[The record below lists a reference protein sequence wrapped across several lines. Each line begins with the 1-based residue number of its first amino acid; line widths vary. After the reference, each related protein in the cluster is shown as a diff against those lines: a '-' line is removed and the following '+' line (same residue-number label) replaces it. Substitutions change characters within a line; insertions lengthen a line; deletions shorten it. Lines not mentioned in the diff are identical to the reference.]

1 VICQCDG
8 SAILKCPSDENAN
21 ITFDGNTTRGTY
33 LESAANTV
41 RYLSAFRR
49 DPVAGPLFGALR
61 AGDQIAGRGAIVE
74 IEAKGFRIDLSRAQ
88 WFTSTR
94 GGPASDN
101 CVEVAFV
108 DEAIAV
114 RDSNNPQGP
123 ALIFTAAEWDAFVG
137 GARDGEFDR

>member
-1 VICQCDG
+1 M
-8 SAILKCPSDENAN
+8 
-21 ITFDGNTTRGTY
+21 
-33 LESAANTV
+33 
-41 RYLSAFRR
+41 
-49 DPVAGPLFGALR
+49 
-61 AGDQIAGRGAIVE
+61 E

-88 WFTSTR
+88 WFTSTQA
-94 GGPASDN
+94 GTDGDN

-114 RDSNNPQGP
+114 RDSKNPQGP